1 MNLKYIS
8 IFLITFFMVVCSPC
22 IFAENVHEGDLSYAD
37 AVIND
42 TADAVDIIIDNAVA
56 NNTADDGDIIIDNA
70 VINNTADDEDIII
83 DNAVINNTAD
93 DGDIIID
100 NTFINS
106 TERITNEDI
115 QVPATHA
122 EVERLAPFTRSIAGK
137 NVDVHSIK
145 VRIVDGSGNGVP
157 NYRVSLYTH
166 YTPYNDRGVRFI
178 DMLVY
183 GTRHTLKTDD
193 NGYVVFNYMISP
205 NPEMSVFCWLSLT
218 LWDHIDP
225 DYLWWDGINHSIYDQ
240 SRNFYKK

>member
-1 MNLKYIS
+1 
-8 IFLITFFMVVCSPC
+8 MVVCSPC
-22 IFAENVHEGDLSYAD
+22 IFAENVHERDLSYAD

-42 TADAVDIIIDNAVA
+42 TADAVDIIVDNAVV
-56 NNTADDGDIIIDNA
+56 NDS
-70 VINNTADDEDIII
+70 
-83 DNAVINNTAD
+83 AD

-115 QVPATHA
+115 QVPSTHA

-166 YTPYNDRGVRFI
+166 YTPYNDRGIRFI
-178 DMLVY
+178 DALVY

-205 NPEMSVFCWLSLT
+205 NPEMSVFCWLTLT

>member
-42 TADAVDIIIDNAVA
+42 TADAVDIIVDNAVV
-56 NNTADDGDIIIDNA
+56 NDS
-70 VINNTADDEDIII
+70 
-83 DNAVINNTAD
+83 AD

-115 QVPATHA
+115 QVPSTHA

-166 YTPYNDRGVRFI
+166 YTPYNDRGIRFI
-178 DMLVY
+178 DALVY

-205 NPEMSVFCWLSLT
+205 NPEMSVFCWLTLT

>member
-56 NNTADDGDIIIDNA
+56 NNTADDGDIIIDN
-70 VINNTADDEDIII
+70 
-83 DNAVINNTAD
+83 
-93 DGDIIID
+93 
-100 NTFINS
+100 TFINS

-115 QVPATHA
+115 QVPSTHA

-166 YTPYNDRGVRFI
+166 YTPYNDRGIRFI
-178 DMLVY
+178 DALVY

-205 NPEMSVFCWLSLT
+205 NPEMSVFCWMTCYYPTNPLLFQE
-218 LWDHIDP
+218 
-225 DYLWWDGINHSIYDQ
+225 YLWWDGINHSIYDQ
-240 SRNFYKK
+240 GRDFYK